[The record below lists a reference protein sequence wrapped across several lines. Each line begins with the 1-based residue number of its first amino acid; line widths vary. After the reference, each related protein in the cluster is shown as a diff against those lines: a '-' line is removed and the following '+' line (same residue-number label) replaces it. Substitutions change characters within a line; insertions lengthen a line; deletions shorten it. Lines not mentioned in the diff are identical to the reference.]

1 MEAHLAKDVERTPM
15 KPPERGLMCDCK
27 KIFLAAVTL
36 LASMVVS
43 ACQQS
48 PSAPSAISDAAPHR
62 TTFSTNND
70 LVIDASAARMDD
82 GRVVISGITNLP
94 DGLKMWVDVEE
105 GKLPL
110 GAPKSIASDESVVVQ
125 NGKFSTQPLW
135 MAVPNT
141 QFTKKGWPKG
151 VIVDVRERPFL
162 PKPYKVHFLAYFNG
176 AWQSKDVINAVGG
189 EGAKP
194 LKGKII
200 KAENPDVIDSSKT
213 VDYTPTLAFPAL
225 SPGAKAI
232 SLVRQTIMTVPD
244 EGRSTGDIQ
253 AVVDM
258 YMVSPGLKVAKGWGA
273 RQTGASSFDV
283 SFDFINGE
291 QGEQQATWQAD
302 LASGR
307 VKYINENGKL
317 FSWAPSY

>member
-1 MEAHLAKDVERTPM
+1 MYDL
-15 KPPERGLMCDCK
+15 K
-27 KIFLAAVTL
+27 KMFLIVFAL
-36 LASMVVS
+36 LVASVIVS
-43 ACQQS
+43 ACHQS
-48 PSAPSAISDAAPHR
+48 SSGPAAVSDAAVPHR
-62 TTFSTNND
+62 TPFSTNND
-70 LVIDASAARMDD
+70 LVIDATTARTDD
-82 GRVVISGITNLP
+82 GRVVISGMTNLP

-105 GKLPL
+105 GRLPL
-110 GAPKSIASDESVVVQ
+110 GAPKSIASDESVYVHD
-125 NGKFSTQPLW
+125 GRFSTQPLW
-135 MAVPNT
+135 MEVPNT
-141 QFTKKGWPKG
+141 KFTKKGWPKG
-151 VIVDVRERPFL
+151 VMVDVRERPFL

-200 KAENPDVIDSSKT
+200 RSENPDVIDSSKT
-213 VDYTPTLAFPAL
+213 VDYTPSLTFPAL
-225 SPGAKAI
+225 SPGARAI

-258 YMVSPGLKVAKGWGA
+258 YMVSPGLKVAKGWEA

-291 QGEQQATWQAD
+291 QGEQQAVWQAD

-307 VKYINENGKL
+307 VKYVNEDGKV

>member
-1 MEAHLAKDVERTPM
+1 MYD
-15 KPPERGLMCDCK
+15 GK
-27 KIFLAAVTL
+27 KMFLTAVALLAASV
-36 LASMVVS
+36 VVS
-43 ACQQS
+43 ACHQS
-48 PSAPSAISDAAPHR
+48 PTGSAAISGAAAPHR
-62 TTFSTNND
+62 TPFSTNDD
-70 LVIDASAARMDD
+70 LVIDASAARTDD
-82 GRVVISGITNLP
+82 GRVVISGTTNLP

-105 GKLPL
+105 GRLPL
-110 GAPKSIASDESVVVQ
+110 GAPKSIASDESVYVHD
-125 NGKFSTQPLW
+125 GRFSTQPLW
-135 MAVPNT
+135 MEVPNT

-151 VIVDVRERPFL
+151 VRVDIRERPFL

-200 KAENPDVIDSSKT
+200 KSENPDVIDSSKT
-213 VDYTPTLAFPAL
+213 VDYTLTLAFPAL
-225 SPGAKAI
+225 NPGAKAI

-244 EGRSTGDIQ
+244 EGRSSGDIQ

-273 RQTGASSFDV
+273 KQTGPTTFDV

-291 QGEQQATWQAD
+291 QGEQQAIWQAD
-302 LASGR
+302 ITSGR
-307 VKYINENGKL
+307 IKYVNENGKL

>member
-1 MEAHLAKDVERTPM
+1 MR
-15 KPPERGLMCDCK
+15 DCK
-27 KIFLAAVTL
+27 KMFLAAVPL
-36 LASMVVS
+36 LASLVVS
-43 ACQQS
+43 GCHQS
-48 PSAPSAISDAAPHR
+48 PSAPLAISDAAPHR
-62 TTFSTNND
+62 SPFSPNSD
-70 LVIDASAARMDD
+70 LVIDASATRTDD
-82 GRVVISGITNLP
+82 GRVVISGTTNLP

-135 MAVPNT
+135 MSVPNT

-151 VIVDVRERPFL
+151 VIVDVRQRPFL
-162 PKPYKVHFLAYFNG
+162 AKPYKVHFLAYFNG

-189 EGAKP
+189 EGARP

-200 KAENPDVIDSSKT
+200 KSENPDVIDSSKT

-232 SLVRQTIMTVPD
+232 SLVRQTTMTVPD

-258 YMVSPGLKVAKGWGA
+258 YMVSPGLKVAKG
-273 RQTGASSFDV
+273 
-283 SFDFINGE
+283 
-291 QGEQQATWQAD
+291 
-302 LASGR
+302 
-307 VKYINENGKL
+307 
-317 FSWAPSY
+317 